1 MAARNV
7 KRSISTKH
15 RGLSTVYTVT
25 EVGDLSQLMGEDS
38 IFSLL
43 VRKKT

>member
-1 MAARNV
+1 MTTRNV

-15 RGLSTVYTVT
+15 KGLWAVYIVT
-25 EVGDLSQLMGEDS
+25 EVDVLSQLMGEDS

-43 VRKKT
+43 VQKKT